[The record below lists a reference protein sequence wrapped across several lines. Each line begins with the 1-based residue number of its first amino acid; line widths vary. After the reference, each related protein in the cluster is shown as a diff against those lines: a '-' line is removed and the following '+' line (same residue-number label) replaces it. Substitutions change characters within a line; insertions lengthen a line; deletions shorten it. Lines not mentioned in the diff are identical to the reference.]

1 MSVINSQYKI
11 NILLYHQI
19 GDKPTS
25 ETNLD
30 CFCSK
35 NEFQRQMLFLYES
48 KYHVVSLDYAIDLV
62 QNSKTIDCNYVVL
75 TFDDGC
81 ESFYNIAFPVLDSF
95 GFNATVY
102 PITGFLGQK
111 AIINSKIYNH
121 LKVMSNKMI
130 NELSAKGINFGAHT
144 VNHFR
149 LTELSNS
156 EAEDQ
161 INNSKFHLEDI
172 LGKQIDSFS
181 YPHGDYNE
189 QIIDILKNSG
199 FSNALTC
206 KSGFAQG
213 AQSIF
218 EIPRKYITYLDNI
231 ESFIQK
237 LN

>member
-1 MSVINSQYKI
+1 
-11 NILLYHQI
+11 
-19 GDKPTS
+19 
-25 ETNLD
+25 
-30 CFCSK
+30 
-35 NEFQRQMLFLYES
+35 MLFLYES